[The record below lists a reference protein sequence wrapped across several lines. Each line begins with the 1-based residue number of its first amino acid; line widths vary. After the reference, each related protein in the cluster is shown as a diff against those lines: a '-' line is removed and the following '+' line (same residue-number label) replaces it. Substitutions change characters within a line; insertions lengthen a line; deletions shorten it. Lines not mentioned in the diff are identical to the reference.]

1 MLSFV
6 KSLFNRKRADG
17 WAQEHGCFVNEA
29 GEVVYQGEAVPQY
42 PPFIKGFP
50 VIPSA
55 LILKTQEHE
64 VNNIYDAL
72 EFTKVE
78 FEQLIIPVFKNFIAY
93 VHLLPAS
100 ERHHHRT
107 QGGMAHHC
115 LEAAFNAAQISRA
128 QIFATGST
136 VREKRD
142 NEERWRVAAML
153 AGLLHDLGKP
163 ATDYTVTDDSGEQK
177 WLPYIESLEEWIVR
191 NKVKRYFLRW
201 NAQRHKKHEQH
212 ASLVLYR
219 ILTKEII
226 EYLCLHGTEIL
237 QAIDAAIS
245 GRDIN
250 KPLARIMMEADQA
263 SVARDLKRNQIEGA
277 SSGFG
282 VPVERY
288 IFEAIRNMISSQTW
302 TVNKAGSRVWLIKGE
317 GAFID
322 LAKGEAELFAE
333 IQKSKIPGV
342 PRRADTIADLL
353 TERGYAIGCP
363 TQTEGVLSRYWSL
376 KINVDSGRGAVFV
389 PMTLLKLDSPE
400 LIFAGEPPV
409 AIEGVVEHEETVST
423 SQKSVSKPTIEKSV
437 PAHSKAGAK
446 GKTKETPEST
456 DGSEERPRDFNQLM
470 DDLAKVEGEHQPDL
484 NSSVDSEEQAT
495 EDEKADLGSTSQ
507 QSSGAEES
515 SSKAKDAVS
524 DIIERLSERVRS
536 ERTAVTDSINL
547 GPKETEGSVIS
558 AKQAAPEQPKPS
570 PADEINLAPESS
582 KPSQSKPKPK
592 LKPKAKQKTIE
603 EEIAAETKKLEI
615 EKRKAQRDSMLE
627 INPAAMQECLAGQQ
641 AALTLNTEAPLSLDF
656 LTPKKDSSSK
666 KASVPVKTVQP
677 KPKLGP
683 GASQRLEKLLPETVT
698 LEPKMPP
705 KSNKPAKQKT
715 KPAPNKNLHEK
726 LVEIFGVTAEQ
737 GLLSLTQEVTRVVNR
752 EVPLGVTIHKVDE
765 TYRVES
771 GVLGPKAIEILCS
784 DADCDIETDGALL
797 LGEKLSEA
805 IHAEIQA
812 AEQAALREIEHEHTE
827 NVTYQEPS
835 QELVEAEYRQVTASD
850 AIAELI
856 EQFYAFGGDMVAP
869 DFRVSDGTVHINARQ
884 THSLIQRKY
893 QHLSSKAIRKAM
905 IEQKLLFRG
914 LSYQYTLKDQK

>member
-17 WAQEHGCFVNEA
+17 WAHEHGCLVNEA
-29 GEVVYQGEAVPQY
+29 GEIVYQGETVPQY

-64 VNNIYDAL
+64 INNIYDAL
-72 EFTKVE
+72 EFTKVD

-128 QIFATGST
+128 QIFATGNT

-288 IFEAIRNMISSQTW
+288 IFEAIRDMISSQTW

-353 TERGYAIGCP
+353 TERGYAVGCP
-363 TQTEGVLSRYWSL
+363 TQTEGVFGRYWSL
-376 KINVDSGRGAVFV
+376 KVNVDSGRGVALV

-409 AIEGVVEHEETVST
+409 AIEGSVEHGVAASASHKPT
-423 SQKSVSKPTIEKSV
+423 SKPAIEK
-437 PAHSKAGAK
+437 PAPAPSKAGVK
-446 GKTKETPEST
+446 GKAKETPEGTSE
-456 DGSEERPRDFNQLM
+456 SEERPRDFNQLM
-470 DDLAKVEGEHQPDL
+470 DDLAKIEGEHQPDL
-484 NSSVDSEEQAT
+484 NSCVDSEDQPAG
-495 EDEKADLGSTSQ
+495 DE
-507 QSSGAEES
+507 AEEGS
-515 SSKAKDAVS
+515 PKAKDAVS
-524 DIIERLSERVRS
+524 DLMEKLSERVRS
-536 ERTAVTDSINL
+536 ERTVGTESIKL
-547 GPKETEGSVIS
+547 GPKETAGSVAG
-558 AKQAAPEQPKPS
+558 AKQEAPEQPS
-570 PADEINLAPESS
+570 SSSEDEINPKPESS
-582 KPSQSKPKPK
+582 KPSQTKP
-592 LKPKAKQKTIE
+592 KPKAKQKTIE

-627 INPAAMQECLAGQQ
+627 INPAAMQECLSGHQE
-641 AALTLNTEAPLSLDF
+641 TLPLAEAPLSLDF
-656 LTPKKDSSSK
+656 LSPKTDGPSK
-666 KASVPVKTVQP
+666 TVSVPSKAIQP

-683 GASQRLEKLLPETVT
+683 GASRGLEKLLPETVT
-698 LEPKMPP
+698 LEPKLPP
-705 KSNKPAKQKT
+705 KSKKPAKPKA
-715 KPAPNKNLHEK
+715 KPTPKKNLHEK
-726 LVEIFGVTAEQ
+726 LVELFGATAEQ
-737 GLLSLTQEVTRVVNR
+737 GLLSLTQEVARVVNR
-752 EVPLGVTIHKVDE
+752 EVPLGVTIHKADE

-771 GVLGPKAIEILCS
+771 GVLEPEAIEILCR

-812 AEQAALREIEHEHTE
+812 AEQAALSEIEHEHTE

-835 QELVEAEYRQVTASD
+835 QEPVEAEYRQVTASD

-869 DFRVSDGTVHINARQ
+869 SFRVSDGTVHVNARQ

-893 QHLSSKAIRKAM
+893 EHLSSKAIRKAM

-914 LSYQYTLKDQK
+914 LVYQYTLKDKK